1 MTTILTELAK
11 FEVNFDLLKETRVGI
26 IVNKCKKKFQDNT
39 IIASQCSELI
49 DTWKKLAEASKKP
62 ATVAASSTTSIPITK
77 ETEVV
82 ALASHTATTLS
93 VPSTT
98 TESTID
104 TTTTTTSTT
113 ATTDGLSPR
122 DGGANF
128 VDEEFNALCESL
140 PANRKKIIELFTNIL
155 VTGLTSSQANVAKS
169 LAFSIESSLNNTF
182 KDNESYMA
190 KFRSLSSNLK
200 KNDVSSTRFTNLY
213 YLLSRSIII

>member
-1 MTTILTELAK
+1 
-11 FEVNFDLLKETRVGI
+11 
-26 IVNKCKKKFQDNT
+26 VNKCKKKFQDNT

-62 ATVAASSTTSIPITK
+62 ASVATSSATSIPIKK

-104 TTTTTTSTT
+104 TTTT

-122 DGGANF
+122 DGSANV

-200 KNDVSSTRFTNLY
+200 KNDVSTN
-213 YLLSRSIII
+213 